1 MSGRKVRYRY
11 DLAMHEV
18 AIVVFEGMKLFEIAV
33 ACEVFGESRPGLIDP
48 AYGVKI
54 CAVSGAETV
63 LQNGLIAP
71 GLHSLAAM
79 ATAETVIVPA
89 LPSVDAVIPLDLIEA
104 VRAAAARGARIA
116 SICTGAFA
124 LAEAGLLDGR
134 TATTHWMYADA
145 LTRRYP
151 AVHVSADILYTVE
164 QDPVTGARVCTSA
177 GTAAGLD
184 LCLELVRR
192 DHGSFV
198 ATELAR
204 RLVVPPHRKGGQAQY
219 VSPPNPHR
227 PDGGGIAEALD
238 WAREHLGDPLTVADI
253 AARAHQSPRTLN
265 RYFAAEL
272 GMSPMLWL
280 TQQRVVHAQGLLETT
295 GLPIAQVAVACGF
308 GTPDNLRKH
317 FTRYLSVSPSAYRDT
332 FASGPESA
340 PAVEVGP

>member
-1 MSGRKVRYRY
+1 MDRCRY

-18 AIVVFEGMKLFEIAV
+18 AVVAFDGMKLFEIAV
-33 ACEVFGESRPGLIDP
+33 ACEVFGEPRPELIDP
-48 AYGVKI
+48 GYRVKI
-54 CAVSGAETV
+54 CTVSGTDTV
-63 LQNGLIAP
+63 LQNGLIAQ
-71 GLHSLAAM
+71 GRHTLADVAV
-79 ATAETVIVPA
+79 ADTVVIPA
-89 LPSVDAVIPLDLIEA
+89 LPGVDAEIPVELVEA
-104 VRAAAARGARIA
+104 LRAAAARGARIA

-124 LAEAGLLDGR
+124 AAEAGLLDGV

-145 LTRRYP
+145 LAQRYP
-151 AVHVSADILYTVE
+151 AVTVDADIIYSVE
-164 QDPVTGARVCTSA
+164 SIPGTDAQICTSA

-219 VSPPNPHR
+219 VSPAVAHR
-227 PDGGGIAEALD
+227 PNGGIAEALD
-238 WAREHLGDPLTVADI
+238 WAREHLGEPLTVGDI
-253 AARAHQSPRTLN
+253 ATRAHASPRTLN
-265 RYFAAEL
+265 RYFASEL

-280 TQQRVVHAQGLLETT
+280 THQRVVHAQGLLETT
-295 GLPIAQVAVACGF
+295 RLTVAQVARSCGF

-332 FASGPESA
+332 FSATAPDRAAAASA
-340 PAVEVGP
+340 P